1 MTDSPA
7 PVHRPRLRAF
17 VLGLLHAGLFSLA
30 FEPVGWWWSVFLAP
44 LPLFALAVRPGRSP
58 VAAGFWAMIG
68 AAPFWA
74 WTHAWIGGISM
85 AGVYPLVVYLSLYTW
100 LFVLIGARAA
110 RWASSGGVPVGVS
123 LPVAWVGLEFVRGHI
138 GWNGY
143 PWYLLGHPL
152 IDAPWLSW
160 PASIAGAWVVSLL
173 VAIPAAC
180 AVHGL
185 RASRA
190 RVWLGLVSL
199 AILACW
205 VLGGLIL
212 TNRPPPAEG
221 PVLRVGVVQ
230 TNVPQDNRMDWS
242 TRQRMVDWLAMRD
255 LTVLAAR
262 SETRPD
268 LIVWP
273 EGLVPGWTL
282 DPDSLDH
289 ERSRG
294 ILWKLQ
300 PRTPEEEL
308 ALKDY
313 PDAVPA
319 TRVVDEMLALQRAID
334 IPMLVGSVAYDN
346 LQILTGPE
354 GVEYDYDR
362 MFNSAFVVQSGRV
375 QDVWYD
381 KVHLTPFGE
390 VMPYISAWPWLEQ
403 QLLAVGAQ
411 GMAFSLSPGG
421 EGRSVPLNLADGRS
435 FELATPICFEAT
447 MPGVCRRLANRAAR
461 SGKPVVLVSITND
474 GWFGRSDR
482 GRRMHE
488 LSARWRCVE
497 LGLPMVRCANT
508 GVSGAIDARGLIIGS
523 VPARRAASAVFEVHP
538 GSPGTLYAR
547 TGDWLGW
554 ACLAALPALVWF
566 GRGRISREL
575 GAADEGTEQ
584 SRP

>member
-1 MTDSPA
+1 
-7 PVHRPRLRAF
+7 
-17 VLGLLHAGLFSLA
+17 
-30 FEPVGWWWSVFLAP
+30 
-44 LPLFALAVRPGRSP
+44 
-58 VAAGFWAMIG
+58 
-68 AAPFWA
+68 
-74 WTHAWIGGISM
+74 
-85 AGVYPLVVYLSLYTW
+85 
-100 LFVLIGARAA
+100 
-110 RWASSGGVPVGVS
+110 
-123 LPVAWVGLEFVRGHI
+123 
-138 GWNGY
+138 
-143 PWYLLGHPL
+143 
-152 IDAPWLSW
+152 
-160 PASIAGAWVVSLL
+160 
-173 VAIPAAC
+173 
-180 AVHGL
+180 
-185 RASRA
+185 
-190 RVWLGLVSL
+190 
-199 AILACW
+199 
-205 VLGGLIL
+205 
-212 TNRPPPAEG
+212 
-221 PVLRVGVVQ
+221 VLRVGVVQ

-403 QLLAVGAQ
+403 RLLAVGAQ

-421 EGRSVPLNLADGRS
+421 RGGR
-435 FELATPICFEAT
+435 
-447 MPGVCRRLANRAAR
+447 
-461 SGKPVVLVSITND
+461 
-474 GWFGRSDR
+474 
-482 GRRMHE
+482 
-488 LSARWRCVE
+488 
-497 LGLPMVRCANT
+497 
-508 GVSGAIDARGLIIGS
+508 
-523 VPARRAASAVFEVHP
+523 
-538 GSPGTLYAR
+538 
-547 TGDWLGW
+547 
-554 ACLAALPALVWF
+554 CL
-566 GRGRISREL
+566 
-575 GAADEGTEQ
+575 
-584 SRP
+584 